1 MYAALWRVLPGPLWV
16 RIAILV
22 AAATAIVALL
32 ALVIYP
38 WVATIVTPGVEST
51 VQ

>member
-1 MYAALWRVLPGPLWV
+1 MYAALWRVIPGPLWV
-16 RIAILV
+16 RISIAV
-22 AAATAIVALL
+22 VVIVAVIALF

-38 WVATIVTPGVEST
+38 WVATVVTPGVEST